1 MALAAYNERSW
12 AIDLIG
18 YLKGIAHN
26 EVRAVRDV
34 SGEQTITDLSGSLF
48 PDVLLFGDR
57 DTARILQG
65 WELKLPDTDIGD
77 QEFFENAELKARML
91 GLDSFV
97 LWNVR
102 YARLYA
108 LDRGADE
115 FAMHTE
121 WTDLS
126 DVTTRSA
133 VRKARVRWEAL
144 GAEILQTMNALFADG
159 RLEGRQFV
167 DAYRSG
173 GPSNLILANEGLVAE
188 ALQAAGKRDGK
199 FRAEVTLWWDR
210 HQNEYD
216 GDDRYAALARANLMN
231 WTGKFLF
238 AHVLRERDDRAGPV
252 TTISTAMTP
261 ADALGIFQGISNQC
275 NFWTVFCDALGL
287 SVLPS
292 QSWDQ
297 LCQFNRLLSD
307 LRLGSVDQAQIST
320 ILEAAASVGDRKLR
334 GQYTTPAPLANLLVR
349 LGIND
354 LSDRVMDPCCGSGT
368 IIRAAL
374 DAKLTGGISGAAAA
388 SQICASDIDR
398 QAVQLATFSL
408 STPTLARQPL
418 RVFALDA
425 FTLQPGLRV
434 EFRDPNDGTLTREA
448 LGTFACIATNLPFV
462 AQDGRRAYGDATAS
476 VNALLEQDGDGL
488 PSRSDVSAYLPFV
501 FYDLLEPK
509 GRVVIIIPNA
519 WLGTAWGQAFYDRLV
534 SFYHLRAVITSGSGR
549 WFSNSDVVTNV
560 LVLEKRAAHDES
572 VSETKFVI
580 LKQPV
585 DLLADVAHVDS
596 VAAQIEIGSAQ
607 DDVMSI
613 RSVSHNH
620 LLKARPYGLAGSAQF
635 VDVDWLLDC
644 PLVPVRDL
652 FTVRRGE
659 RRGWDKLF
667 YPAKG
672 HGIEAAYIK
681 PVLKSST
688 SIEGYEATADGEA
701 FCCGLSEGELRKL
714 GHTGALNWIKHFETE
729 RNGTGDALPE
739 VLAKAGH
746 QWYEMRANRVAELV
760 IPLAYG
766 KRLYV
771 GRVKPAGFVNQRL
784 IGLTVRD
791 DVDPP
796 VGVDLA
802 HALLNSAIGLLM
814 IEGNGFGR
822 GLGALDLN
830 KDRIEA
836 SLHMLDPNEID
847 SDMGDYILEKF
858 DSLKARKILEV
869 SDELDQLDRRGFD
882 DAVIRMYGLPVSVDQ
897 VYDAVR
903 ALVEVRNAVEV

>member
-1 MALAAYNERSW
+1 MAITGYNERSW

-26 EVRAVRDV
+26 EVRTVRDV

-65 WELKLPDTDIGD
+65 WELKLPDTDIAD
-77 QEFFENAELKARML
+77 REFFDNAELKARML

-102 YARLYA
+102 YARLYS
-108 LDRGADE
+108 LDQSANE
-115 FAMHTE
+115 FVLHTE
-121 WTDLS
+121 WTDLR
-126 DVTTRSA
+126 DIVTRSA
-133 VRKARVRWEAL
+133 VRSARTRWEAL
-144 GAEILQTMNALFADG
+144 GAQILQTMNSLFADG
-159 RLEGRQFV
+159 HLEGRQFI

-188 ALQAAGKRDGK
+188 ALENATRRNGT

-210 HQNEYD
+210 HQSEYD
-216 GDDRYAALARANLMN
+216 GDNRFAALARANLMN

-252 TTISTAMTP
+252 TSISAVMTPVDALTVFQNIST
-261 ADALGIFQGISNQC
+261 QC
-275 NFWTVFCDALGL
+275 NFWPVFCDTLGL
-287 SVLPS
+287 SVMPS
-292 QSWDQ
+292 QSWEQ
-297 LCQFNRLLSD
+297 LCQFNKLLSD

-334 GQYTTPAPLANLLVR
+334 GQFTTPAPLAKLVVR

-374 DAKLTGGISGAAAA
+374 DAKLAGGIPGADAA

-418 RVFALDA
+418 RVFSLDA
-425 FTLQPGLRV
+425 FRLEPDL
-434 EFRDPNDGTLTREA
+434 EIAFRDPNDGTLIEEKF
-448 LGTFACIATNLPFV
+448 GTFACVASNLPFV

-476 VNALLEQDGDGL
+476 VNALLEKNGDGL
-488 PSRSDVSAYLPFV
+488 PGRSDVSAYLPFV
-501 FYDLLEPK
+501 FYDLLNPG
-509 GRVVIIIPNA
+509 GRAVIIIPNA
-519 WLGTAWGQAFYDRLV
+519 WLGTAWGQAFYDRLIA
-534 SFYHLRAVITSGSGR
+534 FYHLRTVVTSGAGR
-549 WFSNSDVVTNV
+549 WFSNSDVVTNI
-560 LVLEKRAAHDES
+560 LVLEKREAGDETRS
-572 VSETKFVI
+572 DTKFVI

-585 DLLADVAHVDS
+585 DLLADDAHVDS

-607 DDVMSI
+607 EDVMSI
-613 RSVSHNH
+613 RMVSYDK
-620 LLKARPYGLAGSAQF
+620 LMKARFYGLAGSAQF

-644 PLVPVRDL
+644 PLVPVRTL
-652 FTVRRGE
+652 FTIRRGE

-667 YPAKG
+667 YPGKG
-672 HGIEAAYIK
+672 HGIETEYIK
-681 PVLKSST
+681 PVLKSSNK
-688 SIEGYEATADGEA
+688 IESYDARADGDA
-701 FCCGLSEGELRKL
+701 FCCGLSEDQLKDL
-714 GHTGALNWIKHFETE
+714 GHTGTLDWIKRFRTV
-729 RNGTGDALPE
+729 RNGTGNPLPD
-739 VLAKAGH
+739 VLAKAGYY
-746 QWYEMRANRVAELV
+746 WYEMRADRVAEIV

-771 GRVKPAGFVNQRL
+771 GRVNPPAFVNQRL
-784 IGLTVRD
+784 MGLNAHA
-791 DVDPP
+791 
-796 VGVDLA
+796 GVNLDLA
-802 HALLNSAIGLLM
+802 HALLNCTIGLLM
-814 IEGNGFGR
+814 IEGIGFGR

-836 SLHMLDPNEID
+836 NLHILDPDKLDEAQTHEI
-847 SDMGDYILEKF
+847 ITAF
-858 DSLKARKILEV
+858 DPLKNRKILEV
-869 SDELDQLDRRGFD
+869 ADELDQADRRNLD
-882 DAVIRMYGLPVSVDQ
+882 DIIIRAFNLPVSREDM
-897 VYDAVR
+897 YDAFR
-903 ALVEVRNAVEV
+903 ALVEVRHAIEV